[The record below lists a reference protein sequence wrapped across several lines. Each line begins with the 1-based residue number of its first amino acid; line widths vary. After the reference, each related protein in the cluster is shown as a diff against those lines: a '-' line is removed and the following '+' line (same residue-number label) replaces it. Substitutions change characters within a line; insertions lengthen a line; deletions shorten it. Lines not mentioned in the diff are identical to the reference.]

1 MGARIEIL
9 AIALALG
16 LIWILPLPDRLDLG
30 YLVLVLAVVFLLQS
44 LVRDICLLVAMRR
57 GRLVIPVQEKPA
69 FCLESILG
77 VTAVLAGIYL
87 ALSHSH
93 GSVEMGSL
101 RWILALG
108 LTMIAGFLL
117 RDTVVQWRP
126 FSVYRDP
133 GHLNYIVVRK

>member
-1 MGARIEIL
+1 MGARIEIA
-9 AIALALG
+9 AIAMVLG
-16 LIWILPLPDRLDLG
+16 LVWILPLPDRLDLG

-44 LVRDICLLVAMRR
+44 LVRDVCLLVAMRR

-77 VTAVLAGIYL
+77 VIGVLVGIYL

-93 GSVEMGSL
+93 GSVEVSSL
-101 RWILALG
+101 GWMLGLG
-108 LTMIAGFLL
+108 LTMTAGFLL